1 MSMEEGLLIAVEG
14 MDGCGKSTAT
24 ALLEEILNDRGISV
38 TKTFEVGGTPV
49 GKELRKLC
57 FSSREDEVIDPVA
70 RLFMLEAARIQHIDQ
85 VIQPAL
91 NRGEVV
97 ITDRFTASTRVYQGT
112 VDGLHNHIDA
122 IEDMSYD
129 LDMNLNLIPDV
140 VIFLDAAPSLAFAR
154 GKAREFVDND
164 AYKKS
169 ESQAL
174 AIRQAYQDEMERI
187 EAETDTHVVTIDVTE
202 GGVEQLR
209 KNLEAVIDD
218 LFVFDKEPQSVE
230 AVQPAV
236 TAGKNKKELGFYII
250 SAISLVYAAFGL
262 WAIFGKHTVNIVTLQ
277 VAYVVALLIALL
289 YVRTRK
295 EKKDTIEDLKI

>member
-1 MSMEEGLLIAVEG
+1 MEEGLLIAVEG

-112 VDGLHNHIDA
+112 IDGLHSHIDA
-122 IEDMSYD
+122 IEDMSYE

-140 VIFLDAAPSLAFAR
+140 VIFLDTAPSLAFAR
-154 GKAREFVDND
+154 GKARVFVDND

-169 ESQAL
+169 EEQAL
-174 AIRQAYQDEMERI
+174 TIRQAYQDEMERI
-187 EAETDTHVVTIDVTE
+187 EAETDTRVVTIDVTE

-209 KNLEAVIDD
+209 KNLEAIIDD
-218 LFVFDKEPQSVE
+218 LFVFDKVPQSVE
-230 AVQPAV
+230 GAQPTEPVGKTSNKLTWYLCAFITGLYLLLGYCYWTGGHQDSVWQIALGYAV
-236 TAGKNKKELGFYII
+236 T
-250 SAISLVYAAFGL
+250 
-262 WAIFGKHTVNIVTLQ
+262 
-277 VAYVVALLIALL
+277 LLIA
-289 YVRTRK
+289 VVFTRSPDS
-295 EKKDTIEDLKI
+295 KDTIEDLKI